1 MREELRTADPS
12 WIGGHRLLGRLGAGG
27 MGVVYLGR
35 TAEGTLA
42 AVKVILPEHAG
53 DAGFRVRFRREAEA
67 AQRVDSP
74 WAVRVTASGTED
86 EQPWLATEFVPGPA
100 LSETVARCGP
110 LPARSVRVLGR
121 LLARALASV
130 HAAGLVHR
138 DVKPG
143 NVLLAAD
150 GPRLIDFGVARV
162 TDATAL
168 TAADMVVGTPGF
180 LAPEQATDGAA
191 AVGPA
196 GDVFS
201 LGCLLAYA
209 ATGRP
214 PFGSGAVDALLYRT
228 VHGAPDL
235 DGIDDPELRGLLDAL
250 LAKDPAARPT
260 AAGLDERITE
270 DAPDGT
276 IGWLPEAVVRLIADR
291 AAATLALP
299 GIDATVAE
307 SPAPRAPAPARRRL
321 LLLAG
326 AGAVAVAGG
335 GAFAVRE
342 WLRDDDTGGSGAAGA
357 DTRTWTI
364 GVQADLSG
372 PRAADGR
379 AQERGVR
386 LAVDRFNSRTDKPF
400 ALRVEALDDRGEAAD
415 AARIADRF
423 ARDRDVLAVV
433 GPTDDPATTAVL
445 ETYDEAMLPILTV
458 SSLQATFAVR
468 SRRSFFQAAPADVAL
483 AYPIRNR
490 LVLRP
495 DVQRLGV
502 LVDRAGGQSAY
513 LTGYFLN
520 RLVVDS
526 TDGTTY
532 PRVVPAGT
540 RDLAPVV
547 ADLLA
552 HRSDAFFHAGD
563 QAGAARAA
571 RTLAATPYEGPRMAM
586 HTAMGARFLKDA
598 GDAAEGWEFVSPC
611 VGATAPAAKEF
622 AAAHRKKYGGAP
634 ARWAAEAYDAAGLV
648 LAAVTAL
655 ARKNRPPARA
665 ALVAKIAASSYHG
678 ISRDYA
684 FDENQRF
691 KGQAAHLYGVREGA
705 FRYLGPLATSK
716 N

>member
-1 MREELRTADPS
+1 MEELRASDPS

-27 MGVVYLGR
+27 MGAVYLGR
-35 TAEGTLA
+35 TADGALA

-53 DAGFRVRFRREAEA
+53 DADFRVRFRREAEA
-67 AQRVDSP
+67 ARRVDSP
-74 WAVRVTASGTED
+74 WAVRITGSGTED
-86 EQPWLATEFVPGPA
+86 EQPWLAAEFVPGPA
-100 LSETVARCGP
+100 LSEAVTRCGP

-143 NVLLAAD
+143 NVLLGAG
-150 GPRLIDFGVARV
+150 GPRLIDFGVARA

-168 TAADMVVGTPGF
+168 TATGLVVGTPGF
-180 LAPEQATDGAA
+180 LAPEQATDGAV
-191 AVGPA
+191 VGPA

-209 ATGRP
+209 ATGRL

-228 VHGAPDL
+228 VHEPPDL
-235 DGIDDPELRGLLDAL
+235 GGVSDPELRTLLGAMLD
-250 LAKDPAARPT
+250 KDPAARPT
-260 AAGLDERITE
+260 AAALDGRIAE
-270 DAPDGT
+270 DAPNGSID
-276 IGWLPEAVVRLIADR
+276 WLPGDVVRLIADR
-291 AAATLALP
+291 AATTLALP
-299 GIDATVAE
+299 GVDATRADE
-307 SPAPRAPAPARRRL
+307 PGAPAPARRRL

-326 AGAVAVAGG
+326 AGAAAVAG

-342 WLRDDDTGGSGAAGA
+342 WLRDDDIAGA
-357 DTRTWTI
+357 GAEAGTWTI

-400 ALRVEALDDRGEAAD
+400 GLRVKVLDDGGEPAAAVR
-415 AARIADRF
+415 AAERF

-445 ETYDEAMLPILTV
+445 GIYDEAMLPLVTV
-458 SSLQATFAVR
+458 SSQQLSFAVR
-468 SRRSFFQAAPADVAL
+468 SMRSFFQAVPSDVAL

-520 RLVVDS
+520 RIVVDS

-547 ADLLA
+547 ADLIA
-552 HRSDAFFHAGD
+552 HHSDAFFHAGD

-571 RTLAATPYEGPRMAM
+571 RTLAATSYKGPRMAM
-586 HTAMGARFLKDA
+586 HSVMGARFLKDA
-598 GDAAEGWEFVSPC
+598 GDAAESWEFVSPC
-611 VGATAPAAKEF
+611 IGVTAPAVKQF
-622 AAAHRKKYGGAP
+622 AAAHRKKYGAAP
-634 ARWAAEAYDAAGLV
+634 ALWAAEAYDAAGLV
-648 LAAVTAL
+648 LAALTAR
-655 ARKNRPPARA
+655 AGKNRPPARA
-665 ALVAKIAASSYHG
+665 DLIAKIAASSYHG
-678 ISRDYA
+678 ISRDYT
-684 FDENQRF
+684 FGEGNRL
-691 KGQAAHLYGVREGA
+691 KGQAAHLHGVRGGT
-705 FRYLGPLATSK
+705 FRYLGPLAASK

>member
-1 MREELRTADPS
+1 MEELRPSDPS

-27 MGVVYLGR
+27 MGAVYLGR
-35 TAEGTLA
+35 TAEGALA
-42 AVKVILPEHAG
+42 AVKVILPEYAG
-53 DAGFRVRFRREAEA
+53 DADFRVRFRREAEA
-67 AQRVDSP
+67 ARRVDSP
-74 WAVRVTASGTED
+74 WAVRVTGSGTED
-86 EQPWLATEFVPGPA
+86 ERPWLATEFVPGPA
-100 LSETVARCGP
+100 LSEAVARCGP

-121 LLARALASV
+121 LLARALAAV
-130 HAAGLVHR
+130 HGAGLVHR

-143 NVLLAAD
+143 NVLLGAD

-168 TAADMVVGTPGF
+168 TATDLVVGTPGF
-180 LAPEQATDGAA
+180 LAPEQATEGAA

-209 ATGRP
+209 ATGRL

-228 VHGAPDL
+228 VHEAPDL
-235 DGIDDPELRGLLDAL
+235 GGIDDPELRALIGAMLD
-250 LAKDPAARPT
+250 KEPAARPT
-260 AAGLDERITE
+260 AAALDERIAE
-270 DAPDGT
+270 DAPDGS
-276 IGWLPEAVVRLIADR
+276 IDWLPEDVVRLVAER
-291 AAATLALP
+291 SAAPLALP
-299 GIDATVAE
+299 GIDATVADD
-307 SPAPRAPAPARRRL
+307 PGARAPAPARRRL

-335 GAFAVRE
+335 GALAVRE
-342 WLRDDDTGGSGAAGA
+342 WLRDDDTTGSGG
-357 DTRTWTI
+357 TGPRTWTI

-372 PRAADGR
+372 PRAAVGR

-400 ALRVEALDDRGEAAD
+400 TLRVKAIDDRGATAEGKRAAE
-415 AARIADRF
+415 RF
-423 ARDRDVLAVV
+423 TRDRDVLAVV
-433 GPTDDPATTAVL
+433 GPTDDPVTTAVL
-445 ETYDEAMLPILTV
+445 GTYDEAMLPLVTV
-458 SSLQATFAVR
+458 SSQQLTFAVR
-468 SRRSFFQAAPADVAL
+468 SMRSFFQAVPSDAAL

-502 LVDRAGGQSAY
+502 LLDRAGGQSAY
-513 LTGYFLN
+513 MASYLLN
-520 RLVVDS
+520 RIVVTT

-547 ADLLA
+547 DDMLT

-571 RTLAATPYEGPRMAM
+571 RALAATPYKGPRMAM
-586 HTAMGARFLKDA
+586 HTTMGARFLEDA
-598 GDAAEGWEFVSPC
+598 GAAAEGWEFVSPC

-622 AAAHRKKYGGAP
+622 TAAHRKKYGGTPAP
-634 ARWAAEAYDAAGLV
+634 WAAEAYDAAGLV

-655 ARKNRPPARA
+655 ARKNRPPARS
-665 ALVAKIAASSYHG
+665 ALVKKIAASSYQG
-678 ISRDYA
+678 VSRDYA
-684 FDENQRF
+684 FGEGYRL
-691 KGQAAHLYGVREGA
+691 KGLTAHLYGVRDGA
-705 FRYLGPLATSK
+705 FRYLGPAPQTE

>member
-1 MREELRTADPS
+1 MDELRASDPS

-35 TAEGTLA
+35 DARGALA

-53 DAGFRVRFRREAEA
+53 DADFRLRFRREAGA
-67 AQRVDSP
+67 ARRVDSP
-74 WAVRVTASGTED
+74 WAVQVTGSGTE
-86 EQPWLATEFVPGPA
+86 EERPWLATEFVPGPA

-168 TAADMVVGTPGF
+168 TAADLVVGTPGF
-180 LAPEQATDGAA
+180 LAPEQAARGAS

-228 VHGAPDL
+228 VHEEPDL
-235 DGIDDPELRGLLDAL
+235 GGIDDPELRSLLADL

-260 AAGLDERITE
+260 AAALDGRITE
-270 DAPDGT
+270 DAPGGSVD
-276 IGWLPEAVVRLIADR
+276 WLPEDVVRLIAER
-291 AAATLALP
+291 SAEILALP
-299 GIDATVAE
+299 GIEATRVDT
-307 SPAPRAPAPARRRL
+307 PDAPAPSRRGL
-321 LLLAG
+321 ILLAG

-335 GAFAVRE
+335 GVLAVRE
-342 WLRDDDTGGSGAAGA
+342 WLRDDDTGASGASGP
-357 DTRTWTI
+357 RTWAI

-372 PRAADGR
+372 PRAAIGR

-386 LAVDRFNSRTDKPF
+386 LAVDRFNARTDKPF
-400 ALRVEALDDRGEAAD
+400 ALRVEAADDRSRTAEGKRAAE
-415 AARIADRF
+415 RF
-423 ARDRDVLAVV
+423 VRDRDVLAVI
-433 GPTDDPATTAVL
+433 GPTDDPVTTAVL
-445 ETYDEAMLPILTV
+445 STYDEALLPIVTV
-458 SSLQATFAVR
+458 SSQQVTFAVR
-468 SRRSFFQAAPADVAL
+468 SMRSFFQAVPPDPAL
-483 AYPIRNR
+483 AYPIRDR

-513 LTGYFLN
+513 LAGFYLN
-520 RLVVDS
+520 QAIAS
-526 TDGTTY
+526 TTNGTTY
-532 PRVVPAGT
+532 PRVVPAGI

-547 ADLLA
+547 DDMLT

-563 QAGAARAA
+563 PAGAARTA
-571 RTLAATPYEGPRMAM
+571 RALAATSYRGPRMAM
-586 HTAMGARFLKDA
+586 HTAIGDRFLKEA
-598 GDAAEGWEFVSPC
+598 GDAAEGWEFVAPWI
-611 VGATAPAAKEF
+611 GTTAPAVKEF
-622 AAAHRKKYGGAP
+622 AAAHRAKYGTGPAP
-634 ARWAAEAYDAAGLV
+634 WAVEAYDATRMV
-648 LAAVTAL
+648 LEAVTAL
-655 ARKNRPPARA
+655 ARKNRPPARS
-665 ALVAKIAASSYHG
+665 ALVAKIASSTYRG
-678 ISRDYA
+678 ISRTYA
-684 FDENQRF
+684 FGEELRLKNFD
-691 KGQAAHLYGVREGA
+691 GHLHGVRDGA
-705 FRYLGPLATSK
+705 FRYLGPAPTKTS
-716 N
+716 

>member
-1 MREELRTADPS
+1 MEELRTTDPS
-12 WIGGHRLLGRLGAGG
+12 RIGGHRLLGRLGAGG

-35 TAEGTLA
+35 TDEGALA

-53 DAGFRVRFRREAEA
+53 DADFRVRFRREAEA
-67 AQRVDSP
+67 ARRVDNP

-86 EQPWLATEFVPGPA
+86 EQPWLATAFVPGPT

-150 GPRLIDFGVARV
+150 GPRLIDFGVARI

-168 TAADMVVGTPGF
+168 TAADLVVGTPGF
-180 LAPEQATDGAA
+180 LAPEQAGGGAA

-235 DGIDDPELRGLLDAL
+235 DGIDDTGLRALLEAL

-260 AAGLDERITE
+260 AAETDERITE
-270 DAPDGT
+270 DAPDGS
-276 IGWLPEAVVRLIADR
+276 IEWLPENVVRLIADR
-291 AAATLALP
+291 TAAPLALP
-299 GIDATVAE
+299 GIDATVVDDPE
-307 SPAPRAPAPARRRL
+307 PRAPAPARRKL
-321 LLLAG
+321 LLLGG
-326 AGAVAVAGG
+326 AGALAAVGG
-335 GAFAVRE
+335 GAFAVGE
-342 WLRDDDTGGSGAAGA
+342 WLRRDDAAGTGGST
-357 DTRTWTI
+357 TRTWTI

-372 PRAADGR
+372 PRGADGR

-400 ALRVEALDDRGEAAD
+400 ALKVTALDDRGEAAG
-415 AARIADRF
+415 AVRVAERF
-423 ARDRDVLAVV
+423 TRDHDVLAVV
-433 GPTDDPATTAVL
+433 GPTDDPATGAVL
-445 ETYDEAMLPILTV
+445 EAYDEAMLPLVTV
-458 SSLQATFAVR
+458 SSLQAAFPVR
-468 SRRSFFQAAPADVAL
+468 SMRSFFQAAPSDVAL
-483 AYPIRNR
+483 AYPIRDR

-495 DVQRLGV
+495 DVRRLGV
-502 LVDRAGGQSAY
+502 LVDRAGGQQAY
-513 LTGYFLN
+513 LTGYYLN
-520 RLVVDS
+520 RIVVDT

-532 PRVVPAGT
+532 PRVVPVGT

-563 QAGAARAA
+563 PAGAARAA
-571 RTLAATPYEGPRMAM
+571 RTLAATSYGGPRMAM
-586 HTAMGARFLKDA
+586 HTAMGPRFLKDA

-611 VGATAPAAKEF
+611 IGTTAPAAREF
-622 AAAHRKKYGGAP
+622 AAAHRKKYGEAP

-648 LAAVTAL
+648 LAALTAL
-655 ARKNRPPARA
+655 GRPDRPPARS
-665 ALVAKIAASSYHG
+665 ALVAKIAASSYRG
-678 ISRDYA
+678 VSRDYA
-684 FDENQRF
+684 FDESHRL
-691 KGQAAHLYGVREGA
+691 KGQAAHVHTVRGGA
-705 FRYLGPLATSK
+705 FHYLGPAPTSGH
-716 N
+716 